1 MKYILFLSLVIA
13 SCQSGKQTP
22 LSGTWEFEKN
32 EMFPGVEL
40 NAFQDSLFFTVL
52 QEQQKSLT
60 LTFKG
65 NNFKVHQLKDGK
77 EVPMGNQPFELSPDQ
92 KSLILKNKGRPDDIF
107 PIVSLSDSV
116 LKLNMFLS
124 KEGYLVFRKKK

>member
-1 MKYILFLSLVIA
+1 MKYFIVLALVIA
-13 SCQSGKQTP
+13 SCQSGKESP

-32 EMFPGVEL
+32 EMFPGVVL
-40 NAFQDSLFFTVL
+40 NAYQDSLFFKVL
-52 QEQQKSLT
+52 QEQQKNLT

-77 EVPMGNQPFELSPDQ
+77 EEPMGSQPFELSPDQ
-92 KSLILKNKGRPDDIF
+92 KSLILKNQGRPDDIF
-107 PIVSLSDSV
+107 PIVALSDSV
-116 LKLNMFLS
+116 LKLNMFHS